1 MAYYVYQEDA
11 LENTASFQSKK
22 SFITSTTV
30 WSDLTDLKVFPIYQY
45 LMICSNFDRIH
56 FFICVGSNARNAPI
70 LKIFVLFSRAYS
82 KAMGIHMWT
91 GKGHEMVAGSS
102 HV

>member
-45 LMICSNFDRIH
+45 LMTSL
-56 FFICVGSNARNAPI
+56 GYP
-70 LKIFVLFSRAYS
+70 VLPGMIQNTY
-82 KAMGIHMWT
+82 
-91 GKGHEMVAGSS
+91 
-102 HV
+102 